1 MRLGLFFMPCH
12 PPGKLHAETYQEDLK
27 VLGWG
32 DELGYSEAWIA
43 EHHTLPWEN
52 VPAPD
57 LFVAR
62 AIGETEQ
69 ITLGTG
75 VVLLPFHNPI
85 HVAHRIAMLDH
96 LAKGRFYF
104 GIGSGGAPSEYEMYG
119 MDVQLG
125 NQRAMMRESIE
136 LIIRL
141 WTEEE
146 PFEHR
151 GEFYSAKVPQAQ
163 PELGMGYHMRPFQK
177 PHPPV
182 AVAGFSPNSGTLEI
196 AGEKGWWPMSSNF
209 LHSSL
214 LSKHWEAMNRGMA
227 RTGERVSRNDWRISR
242 LVYVA
247 ETSEKARQDAID
259 GPLSGVFADY
269 FRPIVGLISKKGDDQ
284 FKLDLEMPDEAITSE
299 YMIDEFWIV
308 GNPDDCVKKIR
319 KLYQDVG
326 GFGVLLT
333 ACLDWGTDSDKWFRS
348 LELMAKDVLPA
359 IQDLTPT

>member
-1 MRLGLFFMPCH
+1 
-12 PPGKLHAETYQEDLK
+12 
-27 VLGWG
+27 
-32 DELGYSEAWIA
+32 
-43 EHHTLPWEN
+43 
-52 VPAPD
+52 
-57 LFVAR
+57 
-62 AIGETEQ
+62 
-69 ITLGTG
+69 
-75 VVLLPFHNPI
+75 
-85 HVAHRIAMLDH
+85 
-96 LAKGRFYF
+96 
-104 GIGSGGAPSEYEMYG
+104 
-119 MDVQLG
+119 
-125 NQRAMMRESIE
+125 
-136 LIIRL
+136 
-141 WTEEE
+141 
-146 PFEHR
+146 
-151 GEFYSAKVPQAQ
+151 
-163 PELGMGYHMRPFQK
+163 
-177 PHPPV
+177 
-182 AVAGFSPNSGTLEI
+182 
-196 AGEKGWWPMSSNF
+196 MSSNF

-214 LSKHWEAMNRGMA
+214 LPKHWEAMNRGMA

-284 FKLDLEMPDEAITSE
+284 FKLDLEMPNEAITSE